1 MNAFRFSD
9 NFNDLTA
16 LKITEL
22 EKNNFSNMQLLKS
35 IYDDSFDVANDFFCG
50 GVEGFKS
57 KSSAEEAKEGNEK
70 DKEGNEKDKEEFDN
84 NNDSDNDVEGFDND
98 SDDDGLIEGM
108 KSKKKNKSKKIK
120 EANTPK

>member
-16 LKITEL
+16 LKMTEL

-35 IYDDSFDVANDFFCG
+35 IYDDSFDVANDFFRG

-57 KSSAEEAKEGNEK
+57 KSSPKKVFEQTKTAAKK
-70 DKEGNEKDKEEFDN
+70 ADKNAKASAKKVDAA
-84 NNDSDNDVEGFDND
+84 
-98 SDDDGLIEGM
+98 
-108 KSKKKNKSKKIK
+108 KKK
-120 EANTPK
+120 